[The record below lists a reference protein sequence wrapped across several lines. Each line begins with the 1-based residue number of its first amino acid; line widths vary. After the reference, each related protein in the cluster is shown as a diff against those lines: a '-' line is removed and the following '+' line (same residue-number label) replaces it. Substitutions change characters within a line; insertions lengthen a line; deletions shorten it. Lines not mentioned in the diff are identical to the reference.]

1 MLLLKEQDVCQLLT
15 MSEAIHRIREAFL
28 ALGQGTA
35 QNQVRRRLMLPT
47 GAILHAMGGA
57 WGNYFGTKI
66 YSTHVRYGNYFLV
79 ALYDAATGRPLALME
94 AAHLGQIRTGATTAV
109 AADGLALPGARVL
122 GLIGS
127 GFQARGQLWGL
138 LEVRPLE
145 EVRVWSRREE
155 NRRAF
160 AKECSE
166 RFGIPVRAV
175 DSAEEAVKG
184 AELVVTATYS
194 REPVLDAAWI
204 QPGTHVTAI
213 GSNYPTRRELPS
225 ELILKADLIVVDSF
239 EQARL
244 EAGDLL
250 LTLNPEDWSR
260 LPLTELS
267 AVVAGQVGRGD
278 PHAITVFKSHGMGLE
293 DVAVAALVYEKAL
306 QAGVGRQLDLF

>member
-175 DSAEEAVKG
+175 DSAEEAVRG
-184 AELVVTATYS
+184 AQLVVTATYS

-213 GSNYPTRRELPS
+213 GSNSLP
-225 ELILKADLIVVDSF
+225 
-239 EQARL
+239 
-244 EAGDLL
+244 
-250 LTLNPEDWSR
+250 
-260 LPLTELS
+260 
-267 AVVAGQVGRGD
+267 VGNS
-278 PHAITVFKSHGMGLE
+278 PASSS
-293 DVAVAALVYEKAL
+293 
-306 QAGVGRQLDLF
+306 